1 MPLTT
6 VQNLMIGGGTPITQ
20 NTQTISTSY
29 SIPSGNNAM
38 SIGPIT
44 LANSVSVTVPSGSR
58 WVIL

>member
-1 MPLTT
+1 MALTT

-38 SIGPIT
+38 SVGPIT
-44 LANSVSVTVPSGSR
+44 LANGVSITVASGSR
-58 WVIL
+58 WVVL

>member
-1 MPLTT
+1 
-6 VQNLMIGGGTPITQ
+6 MIGGGTPITQ